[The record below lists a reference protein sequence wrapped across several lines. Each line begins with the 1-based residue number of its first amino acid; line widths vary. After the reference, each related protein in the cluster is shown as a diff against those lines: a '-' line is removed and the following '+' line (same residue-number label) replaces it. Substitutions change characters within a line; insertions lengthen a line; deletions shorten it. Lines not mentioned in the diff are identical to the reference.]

1 MNDNNNM
8 INNEK
13 NVNPLNINTNDI
25 SNNND
30 NSTPLKKV
38 YSNMTSSSQSR
49 KLSSLEEKLSTI
61 NSPPDIENYYKS
73 LKTENQGV
81 IPQIHRMELLQ
92 RKINLLQNSSNQN
105 SKSLQEILELEMN
118 ERLRYPKYTIIQNT
132 PLTPHEEI
140 VNEILKK
147 KFGPGG
153 GYSMNYP
160 TVVFKNQEEINEMKN
175 KQNLK
180 NLNNNNNNNNAVGNK
195 VTFQSNENRPIT
207 VKMLKEIQQEI
218 LNLRK
223 ALSEL
228 KIGFKEMKEQMKIM
242 KSEDEHKN
250 TLMIEMIR
258 KIIENGGDTK
268 LKASMES
275 VFDKKKIDLGKIKTD
290 LEGFKEE
297 ELTDIIKNEIKI
309 YDEEKDIIIS
319 NQIEELKKMINENK
333 ILNNND
339 NNKIEGFE
347 DFLKIE
353 EKEKIESRKESKNQ
367 TNKGSSKSKKDDEEK
382 SGSKS
387 KSTKSKKRKKK
398 RKNKKRSKT
407 SSNEEEEEEED
418 DDESEN
424 ESDEEEENET
434 SEGKSKST
442 KTKKTN
448 KKSSKNSGS
457 EEEEEDDESESDEE
471 SESKTSKTSKTN
483 KTKKK
488 SKYNKSSTSKSKSSE
503 TNEEDEDSKNS
514 HTESENHSGSKS
526 KSRTSTTK
534 GNKSKSKKSNNK
546 KISKKSET
554 IDERESEDNDSNDS
568 SDEEKS
574 KSIQK
579 KSQKNNTK
587 SSSKKESS
595 NKKSSSNS

>member
-49 KLSSLEEKLSTI
+49 KLSSLEEKLSAI

-309 YDEEKDIIIS
+309 YDEEKDIILS
-319 NQIEELKKMINENK
+319 KQIEELKKMINENK

-471 SESKTSKTSKTN
+471 SESKTSKTSKT
-483 KTKKK
+483 KKK

-574 KSIQK
+574 KSTQK
-579 KSQKNNTK
+579 KSQKNNAK
-587 SSSKKESS
+587 SLSKKESS

>member
-8 INNEK
+8 INNER

-81 IPQIHRMELLQ
+81 IPQINRMELLQ

-160 TVVFKNQEEINEMKN
+160 TVVFKNQEEINEMRN

-180 NLNNNNNNNNAVGNK
+180 NLNNNNTNNNNAVGNK

-228 KIGFKEMKEQMKIM
+228 KIGFKEMKEQLKIM

-275 VFDKKKIDLGKIKTD
+275 VFDKKKIDLSKIKTD

-319 NQIEELKKMINENK
+319 KQIEELKKMINENK
-333 ILNNND
+333 ILNNNDNND

-367 TNKGSSKSKKDDEEK
+367 TNKGTSKNKKDDEEK

-387 KSTKSKKRKKK
+387 KNAKSKKRKKK
-398 RKNKKRSKT
+398 RKNKKRSKNAT
-407 SSNEEEEEEED
+407 SSNEEEEDEESEN
-418 DDESEN
+418 ESEN

-434 SEGKSKST
+434 SEGNSKST

-448 KKSSKNSGS
+448 KKTSKNSGTE
-457 EEEEEDDESESDEE
+457 EEEEEDDESESNEE
-471 SESKTSKTSKTN
+471 SESKASKTSKR
-483 KTKKK
+483 KKK
-488 SKYNKSSTSKSKSSE
+488 SKYNKNSTSKSKNTE
-503 TNEEDEDSKNS
+503 NNEEDEDSKNS
-514 HTESENHSGSKS
+514 HTESESHSGSKS
-526 KSRTSTTK
+526 KSRTFTTK

-546 KISKKSET
+546 KMSKKSET
-554 IDERESEDNDSNDS
+554 IDERESEDDGGNDS
-568 SDEEKS
+568 SNEEKS
-574 KSIQK
+574 KSTQK

-587 SSSKKESS
+587 SSSKK
-595 NKKSSSNS
+595 

>member
-49 KLSSLEEKLSTI
+49 KLSSLEEKLSAI

-309 YDEEKDIIIS
+309 YDEEKDIILS
-319 NQIEELKKMINENK
+319 KQIEELKKMINENK

-407 SSNEEEEEEED
+407 TTSSNDEEEEEED

-471 SESKTSKTSKTN
+471 SESKTSKTNKTN
-483 KTKKK
+483 KK

-514 HTESENHSGSKS
+514 HTESESHSGSKS

-574 KSIQK
+574 KSTQK

>member
-49 KLSSLEEKLSTI
+49 KLSSLEEKLSAI

-275 VFDKKKIDLGKIKTD
+275 VFDKKKIDLSKIKTD

-309 YDEEKDIIIS
+309 YDEEKDIILS
-319 NQIEELKKMINENK
+319 KQIEELKKMINENK

-471 SESKTSKTSKTN
+471 SESKTSKTSKT
-483 KTKKK
+483 KKK

-574 KSIQK
+574 KSTQK
-579 KSQKNNTK
+579 KSQKNNAK
-587 SSSKKESS
+587 SLSKKESS